1 GVFPDGTLVIMEIYQ
16 PQTAA
21 DGTLQHDAAGHFVAG
36 PLHSVLVKL
45 KVGTDATLVT
55 TGVAATVNQRGWIY
69 AAFDATTG
77 AVDGFNQPL
86 CQSCHTRAQA
96 WDDLFT
102 RPELLAFAQTTEPQ
116 YLLCQLSGKQPCQT
130 QEP

>member
-1 GVFPDGTLVIMEIYQ
+1 MITEIHQ
-16 PQTAA
+16 PQMAA
-21 DGTLQHDAAGHFVAG
+21 AGILQHDGAGQFVAG
-36 PLHSVLVKL
+36 QLHSVLVKF
-45 KVGTDATLVT
+45 KVGTDATPAT
-55 TGVAATVNQRGWIY
+55 TGVAAAVNQRGWVY

-86 CQSCHTRAQA
+86 CQSCHLRAQA

-116 YLLCQLSGKQPCQT
+116 YLLC
-130 QEP
+130 